1 VLNQRRKRKSLAKP
15 IITVVLLA
23 SVAAVIF
30 WYFYPS
36 SRPAWLADR
45 LPVAASATSTMY
57 RWTNDTGLPVISDQ
71 KPPVGVEFE
80 VIEYRNDQNVIP
92 AQSKE

>member
-1 VLNQRRKRKSLAKP
+1 MINQRRKRKSLARP
-15 IITVVLLA
+15 ILMLILLA

-45 LPVAASATSTMY
+45 LPVAAGATTTLY
-57 RWTNDTGLPVISDQ
+57 QWTNDKGVPVTSDQ
-71 KPPVGVEFE
+71 KPPDGIDYE

-92 AQSKE
+92 ATTKD